1 MYIYYIII
9 IYIYII
15 YIYIIIIY
23 ICICNVHV
31 SAYRSIYIYSLYIH
45 IDDHPACLIM
55 IKYYPYMPD
64 HAGIDCDYM

>member
-1 MYIYYIII
+1 MCMCLHIDL
-9 IYIYII
+9 
-15 YIYIIIIY
+15 
-23 ICICNVHV
+23 
-31 SAYRSIYIYSLYIH
+31 YIYSLYIR

>member
-9 IYIYII
+9 IYIYYILLL
-15 YIYIIIIY
+15 YIY
-23 ICICNVHV
+23 
-31 SAYRSIYIYSLYIH
+31 AYAMCMCLHIDLYIYSLYIR